1 MHLEL
6 LFTSLIV
13 SRTGVTDLDIGVEG
27 VDTLEEGVE
36 GVVGLLLSADCALLG
51 TSVPSV
57 VEVRARLGD
66 VHRLVEVTA

>member
-1 MHLEL
+1 M
-6 LFTSLIV
+6 
-13 SRTGVTDLDIGVEG
+13 DLDIGVEG

-51 TSVPSV
+51 TGASSV

-66 VHRLVEVTA
+66 VHRLVEVAA